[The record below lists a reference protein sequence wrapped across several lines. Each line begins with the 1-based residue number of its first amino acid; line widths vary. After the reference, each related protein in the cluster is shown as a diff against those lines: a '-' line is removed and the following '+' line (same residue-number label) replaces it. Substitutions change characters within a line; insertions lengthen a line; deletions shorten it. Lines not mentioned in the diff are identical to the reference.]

1 MPPLCCTTLLLKFH
15 HPLRYTPIHSGTL
28 RFTPV
33 HSDPLRFTPIHS
45 ETCIYSRT
53 TLAITPSPLSIG
65 ETPSQPLMRC
75 GLCPVAMHHSCAL
88 KALGQKPGSDLA
100 VGVGNSWACP
110 HHQCA
115 TCGRKAAAAG
125 GLLFRCISCPQV
137 PSPNRPSPKTT
148 TLTLNLNL
156 SLTLTLCGD

>member
-1 MPPLCCTTLLLKFH
+1 MAYESRLVCQRRLAEKQPMMDSGRLTCVGGGSSKKNR
-15 HPLRYTPIHSGTL
+15 LRRML
-28 RFTPV
+28 V
-33 HSDPLRFTPIHS
+33 
-45 ETCIYSRT
+45 
-53 TLAITPSPLSIG
+53 
-65 ETPSQPLMRC
+65 
-75 GLCPVAMHHSCAL
+75 SCAL